1 MRGVGAVSSTHPQS
15 VSHPKEKGLSHGL
28 TIKQLAAEIGIN
40 VTRTAKYA
48 SFAFTERM
56 SSERHIS
63 SIVPPVGYRPKP
75 AIASCSPSMNT

>member
-1 MRGVGAVSSTHPQS
+1 MRGVGAVSSTQPQS

-48 SFAFTERM
+48 SFDLLK
-56 SSERHIS
+56 
-63 SIVPPVGYRPKP
+63 G
-75 AIASCSPSMNT
+75 